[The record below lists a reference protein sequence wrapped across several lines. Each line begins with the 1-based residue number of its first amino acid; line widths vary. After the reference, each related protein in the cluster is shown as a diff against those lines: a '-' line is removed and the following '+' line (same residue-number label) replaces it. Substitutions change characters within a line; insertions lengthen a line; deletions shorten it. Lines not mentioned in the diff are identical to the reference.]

1 MKVNFGQP
9 SIDTQT
15 NILDIEIPEQ
25 MKNSIP
31 TGNVYM
37 DSLFAGDGILP
48 STVALVTGVPGA
60 GKSTLMM
67 QQADALTGAGHIAL
81 YNANEESLYQVKRV
95 VNRLQLRNGFVV
107 GYNREVDDIIKHA
120 NKLKEENPGK
130 KIFVFIDSLQT
141 LEASRKRGQKGRN
154 LSRLNVQVEATERLT
169 AWAKESFDCVFIIG
183 QVTKAGEFTGKQDIK
198 HIVDCHLHLAFH
210 REHRHAPE
218 ERFARMEK
226 NRFGVAG
233 IYHNF
238 SLSARGIQFSLP
250 SDIDDDDDDE
260 DNGTVEITS
269 TTDANGVTTT
279 TATLVPSP

>member
-1 MKVNFGQP
+1 MKIQFGQP
-9 SIDTQT
+9 SIQEQT

-31 TGNVYM
+31 TGNVYI

-67 QQADALTGAGHIAL
+67 QLADALTGAGHIAL

-107 GYNREVDDIIKHA
+107 GYDRDVDDIIKHG
-120 NKLKEENPGK
+120 NKLREQNPDK
-130 KIFVFIDSLQT
+130 KIFLFIDSLQT
-141 LEASRKRGQKGRN
+141 LDATRKKGQKGRN
-154 LSRLNVQVEATERLT
+154 LSRLNTQVEATERLT
-169 AWAKESFDCVFIIG
+169 MWAKESFECVFIIG

-198 HIVDCHLHLAFH
+198 HAVDCHLHLAFH

-233 IYHNF
+233 TYQNF
-238 SLSARGIQFSLP
+238 SLSARGVQFSLP
-250 SDIDDDDDDE
+250 NDIDDDDDD
-260 DNGTVEITS
+260 DNNVEVS
-269 TTDANGVTTT
+269 V
-279 TATLVPSP
+279 